1 MTQEAREKALKII
14 ILVTKLALAG
24 ASNEEKKDISNAL
37 VIQDL
42 NPVLQQRDGQ
52 FYFIMFVAVI
62 LFAGFIIGACVMG
75 IFMWHR
81 VDKLT
86 VVKYKGSLLN
96 VPAFLWHAPE
106 RDEDERN
113 QQQRDPTVR
122 PNWLPSTAAGAAGA
136 SPTAV
141 GRAAGAAGAGSAAAG
156 AAGASS
162 TAAGRAAGA
171 AGASSSAAGRA
182 AGAAGTSSTAA
193 GCAADAAGDGNTAA
207 GRAAGAASTAA
218 GSADGAP
225 RSYGAAGIPS
235 AAAGA
240 ADGGAAA
247 REPANMLRSRGSR
260 SQRGP
265 KPLFTTPFGGRY
277 HCDRE
282 CHGLRHA
289 KEVCLTPRCHRC
301 GPQSDVPQH
310 RLYAISHMDMHFM
323 LIMSIVVMR
332 DPMVHFGPSIHVRFA
347 ALQMI
352 DLFRGLELNM
362 WSVELIT

>member
-1 MTQEAREKALKII
+1 MKEIS
-14 ILVTKLALAG
+14 
-24 ASNEEKKDISNAL
+24 SN
-37 VIQDL
+37 VIQL
-42 NPVLQQRDGQ
+42 
-52 FYFIMFVAVI
+52 
-62 LFAGFIIGACVMG
+62 
-75 IFMWHR
+75 
-81 VDKLT
+81 
-86 VVKYKGSLLN
+86 S
-96 VPAFLWHAPE
+96 
-106 RDEDERN
+106 
-113 QQQRDPTVR
+113 R

-136 SPTAV
+136 SPTAA
-141 GRAAGAAGAGSAAAG
+141 GRAAGAAGAGSAAAGAAGASSTAAGRAAG

-207 GRAAGAASTAA
+207 GRAAGRCIHSCWAVLMALQEVMEQL
-218 GSADGAP
+218 
-225 RSYGAAGIPS
+225 GIPS

-289 KEVCLTPRCHRC
+289 KEVL
-301 GPQSDVPQH
+301 SD
-310 RLYAISHMDMHFM
+310 AT
-323 LIMSIVVMR
+323 MSQMW
-332 DPMVHFGPSIHVRFA
+332 PTVR
-347 ALQMI
+347 
-352 DLFRGLELNM
+352 R
-362 WSVELIT
+362 SPT